1 MTRRELRKAFNHA
14 FACWLKY
21 RTRKWE
27 AELKRL
33 NLALMQLSVKEAQ
46 Q

>member
-14 FACWLKY
+14 YGCWLRY

-27 AELKRL
+27 AEVRRL
-33 NLALMQLSVKEAQ
+33 NLALMRLAK
-46 Q
+46 